1 MGQLTDVQ
9 YDVVQ
14 SKLNNIVG
22 DLLVHTPAL
31 DDLIDLRCSLLDD
44 LLDSGI
50 SWLVEGLQPLLLN
63 AGLQQ
68 LFVTLEFGRTALYL
82 LWGRRAARVAS
93 LSRGRSILAL
103 LRLSWWSTLFTC

>member
-50 SWLVEGLQPLLLN
+50 SWLVEGL
-63 AGLQQ
+63 
-68 LFVTLEFGRTALYL
+68 
-82 LWGRRAARVAS
+82 
-93 LSRGRSILAL
+93 
-103 LRLSWWSTLFTC
+103 